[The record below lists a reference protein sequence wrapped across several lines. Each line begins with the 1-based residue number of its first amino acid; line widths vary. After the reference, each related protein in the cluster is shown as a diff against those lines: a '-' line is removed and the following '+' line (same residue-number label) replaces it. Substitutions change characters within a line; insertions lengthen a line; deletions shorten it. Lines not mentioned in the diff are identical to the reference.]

1 MTSGGDTDGMEYEY
15 DEIKAE
21 SGDIADED
29 DDVDMGGGGDVDLNE
44 NDPDPSAGGS
54 DVGGRAGDPNAVED
68 AAEGDVR
75 GDDQHEVGG
84 GQTGMGK
91 GPTGS

>member
-1 MTSGGDTDGMEYEY
+1 MTGGGDTDEFE
-15 DEIKAE
+15 DEATL
-21 SGDIADED
+21 DEA
-29 DDVDMGGGGDVDLNE
+29 DDVGDETGDVDLNE
-44 NDPDPSAGGS
+44 NDPDPTAGGS
-54 DVGGRAGDPNAVED
+54 DIGGRAGDFDPTASID
-68 AAEGDVR
+68 DGDLR

>member
-1 MTSGGDTDGMEYEY
+1 V
-15 DEIKAE
+15 
-21 SGDIADED
+21 ADETG
-29 DDVDMGGGGDVDLNE
+29 DMDLNE
-44 NDPDPSAGGS
+44 NDPDPTAGGS
-54 DVGGRAGDPNAVED
+54 DIGGRAGDLDPTAPIAD
-68 AAEGDVR
+68 DDLR

>member
-1 MTSGGDTDGMEYEY
+1 MPDEYLAM
-15 DEIKAE
+15 KAAE
-21 SGDIADED
+21 SGGPDGEVADESD
-29 DDVDMGGGGDVDLNE
+29 DIDLDE
-44 NDPDPSAGGS
+44 NDPDPTAGAS
-54 DVGGRAGDPNAVED
+54 DTGGRAGDFDPTAPIEAD
-68 AAEGDVR
+68 DGR

>member
-15 DEIKAE
+15 EQIRAE
-21 SGDIADED
+21 SGDAEDGVGIVADED
-29 DDVDMGGGGDVDLNE
+29 NDVELNE
-44 NDPDPSAGGS
+44 NDPDPTAGGS
-54 DVGGRAGDPNAVED
+54 DIGGRAAEPDPMADIDDGDL
-68 AAEGDVR
+68 R
-75 GDDQHEVGG
+75 GPDQHEVGG

>member
-1 MTSGGDTDGMEYEY
+1 MT
-15 DEIKAE
+15 
-21 SGDIADED
+21 
-29 DDVDMGGGGDVDLNE
+29 GGGDLDEINDDGDDGRDPGKEVDAADGGFLNDS
-44 NDPDPSAGGS
+44 DPTAGAS
-54 DVGGRAGDPNAVED
+54 DIGGRAGDD
-68 AAEGDVR
+68 GDDKR

>member
-1 MTSGGDTDGMEYEY
+1 MTGGGDTDEFE
-15 DEIKAE
+15 DEAALDE
-21 SGDIADED
+21 SGDVADETA
-29 DDVDMGGGGDVDLNE
+29 DVDINE
-44 NDPDPSAGGS
+44 NDPDPTAGAS
-54 DVGGRAGDPNAVED
+54 DIGGRAGEPDPL
-68 AAEGDVR
+68 AEIDDDDLR

>member
-1 MTSGGDTDGMEYEY
+1 MRGAGDDDGFQY
-15 DEIKAE
+15 D
-21 SGDIADED
+21 D
-29 DDVDMGGGGDVDLNE
+29 DDVADETNDVDLNE
-44 NDPDPSAGGS
+44 DDRDPTAGGS
-54 DVGGRAGDPNAVED
+54 DVGGRAGEPDPT
-68 AAEGDVR
+68 AEIDDGALR

>member
-1 MTSGGDTDGMEYEY
+1 MTGGGDTDEFE
-15 DEIKAE
+15 DEATLDE
-21 SGDIADED
+21 S
-29 DDVDMGGGGDVDLNE
+29 DDVGDETGDVDLNE
-44 NDPDPSAGGS
+44 NDPDPTAGAS
-54 DVGGRAGDPNAVED
+54 DIGGRAGEPDPLAPID
-68 AAEGDVR
+68 DGDLR

>member
-15 DEIKAE
+15 EEIKAE
-21 SGDIADED
+21 SGDVADED
-29 DDVDMGGGGDVDLNE
+29 DDVDIDEDD
-44 NDPDPSAGGS
+44 NDPTAGAS
-54 DVGGRAGDPNAVED
+54 DIGGRAGDPNEIED
-68 AAEGDVR
+68 VAEGDVR
-75 GDDQHEVGG
+75 GADQHEVGG

>member
-1 MTSGGDTDGMEYEY
+1 MDGMPDEYLAM
-15 DEIKAE
+15 KAAE
-21 SGDIADED
+21 SDGPDGEVADETD
-29 DDVDMGGGGDVDLNE
+29 DVDLNE
-44 NDPDPSAGGS
+44 NDPDPTAGAS
-54 DVGGRAGDPNAVED
+54 DIGGRAGAFDPTAPID
-68 AAEGDVR
+68 DGDLR

>member
-1 MTSGGDTDGMEYEY
+1 MDNL
-15 DEIKAE
+15 DESDDVGNEEDDLA
-21 SGDIADED
+21 SDED
-29 DDVDMGGGGDVDLNE
+29 DAVDVDA
-44 NDPDPSAGGS
+44 NDPDPTAGAS
-54 DVGGRAGDPNAVED
+54 DIGGRAADPNDAED
-68 AAEGDVR
+68 AAEGDRR

>member
-1 MTSGGDTDGMEYEY
+1 MTAGGDTDEFE
-15 DEIKAE
+15 DEATLDE
-21 SGDIADED
+21 SDDVADETD
-29 DDVDMGGGGDVDLNE
+29 DVDLNE
-44 NDPDPSAGGS
+44 NDPDPTAGAS
-54 DVGGRAGDPNAVED
+54 DIGGRAGELDPTAD
-68 AAEGDVR
+68 LADIDDGDLR

>member
-1 MTSGGDTDGMEYEY
+1 MTGGGDTDEFE
-15 DEIKAE
+15 DEAILDE
-21 SGDIADED
+21 SDDVADETG
-29 DDVDMGGGGDVDLNE
+29 DMDLNE
-44 NDPDPSAGGS
+44 NDPDPTAGGS
-54 DVGGRAGDPNAVED
+54 DIGGRAGDLDPTAPID
-68 AAEGDVR
+68 DDLR